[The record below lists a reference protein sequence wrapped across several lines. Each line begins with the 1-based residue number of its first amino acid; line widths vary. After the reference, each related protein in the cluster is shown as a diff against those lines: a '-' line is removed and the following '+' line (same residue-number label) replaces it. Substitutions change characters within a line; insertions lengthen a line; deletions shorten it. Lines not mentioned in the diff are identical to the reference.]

1 MLIQDIKKQKNE
13 WKRKGWAIP
22 ELRGSKQDWYAIL
35 QELLRIIDENNAV
48 DMNDKPILVA
58 TENTYSWRTYAPF
71 LKGVGMVAN
80 KSGQLTLTQLGQ
92 QFCEK
97 PTKRFIANF
106 LE

>member
-58 TENTYSWRTYAPF
+58 TESPSKQIKVMHDTVLLSSLEKAPCINLKPRYINIAKTCFPNT
-71 LKGVGMVAN
+71 
-80 KSGQLTLTQLGQ
+80 
-92 QFCEK
+92 
-97 PTKRFIANF
+97 FIT
-106 LE
+106 